1 MEKKNNRKVIH
12 RQVIVFSVLISAM
25 VVMTLSSLTYVGKW
39 ADEAWEAT
47 DKSYEQFER
56 HYVLIAG
63 SDEDTFWEKIY
74 EAARK
79 YGEEERVYLEW
90 GGRELTMDYLKE
102 ELLKIAIASN
112 VDGIVLEGDGSEEIR
127 ELIDEAVD
135 HGIPVVAV
143 MADSYDS
150 KRQSFVGIGNHD
162 LGREYGRQ
170 IIRVANKNTED
181 ALILLDTSVED
192 SGQNLVYNGIKDTL
206 ENEGNHLNLELKTLV
221 INEDSPFGEEE
232 AIRRLFL
239 NREELPEIIVC
250 LNEKNTISAY
260 QAAIDYNLVGEV
272 KIIGYSDA
280 DIILSAINRN
290 VIAAAIVVDT
300 KQIGSSCMKALDEY
314 IETGHV
320 NDFFTVDVNVITSNN
335 VEGYLKNAEKQDEE

>member
-1 MEKKNNRKVIH
+1 MEKKNKRKVIH
-12 RQVIVFSVLISAM
+12 RQVIVFSVLILAM

-56 HYVLIAG
+56 HYVLISD
-63 SDEDTFWEKIY
+63 SDEDIFWGKIY

-206 ENEGNHLNLELKTLV
+206 ENEGNHLNLELKTLA

-320 NDFFTVDVNVITSNN
+320 NDFFTVDVNAITSNN